1 MFFMIFSL
9 FFFLSPRCPH
19 SFHSTTTYFL
29 FILSYPFLILSF
41 SRSHDHSVILDNSV
55 YLGNGTRGFL
65 SRTQDPMDPCHMF
78 MVFPLFSSKSQMPTL
93 FLFNH
98 DILLFIL
105 SHLSPLSYLSQGHM
119 ITWSYQTTQFIQST
133 SGREVLIY
141 SGPVRVCKPVS
152 HPDKSFSTSIHSF
165 ANSTNPNMA
174 NTSSTDDGGSMF

>member
-1 MFFMIFSL
+1 MTY
-9 FFFLSPRCPH
+9 FFL
-19 SFHSTTTYFL
+19 YF
-29 FILSYPFLILSF
+29 YLILSSF
-41 SRSHDHSVILDNSV
+41 LSRSHDHSVILDNSV

-152 HPDKSFSTSIHSF
+152 HPDKSFSTSIHSLT
-165 ANSTNPNMA
+165 NSTNPNITNA
-174 NTSSTDDGGSMF
+174 SSTDNGGSMFQRVPN